1 MKGLL
6 GRKLGMTQI
15 FNESGESVPVTVIE
29 AGPCYV
35 TQIRSTDK
43 EGYAA
48 IQIGFETAK
57 KLDKLSRGEQG
68 HLGLVKTNAKHA
80 KRKTLTAEVPAV
92 KHLRELRAKPD
103 EGYTEGQK
111 LTVDLFKLGEFVDVI
126 GTTKGRG
133 FAGHVKRH
141 GFRGGPRTHGQSDRL
156 RTSGSIGAGTSPG
169 KIHKGKRMAGH
180 MGVERVTS
188 QNLRVVLIDADRNL
202 LGVYG
207 PVPGATGGLVLVC
220 ETRKK

>member
-15 FNESGESVPVTVIE
+15 FNESGESLLVTVIE

-35 TQIRSTDK
+35 TQIRKVDK
-43 EGYAA
+43 EGYDA
-48 IQIGFETAK
+48 IQIGFDGVK
-57 KLDKLSRGEQG
+57 KVSKLSRGELG
-68 HLGLVKTNAKHA
+68 HLGLVKSNAKHP
-80 KRKTLTAEVPAV
+80 KRKEIAGEVPAV
-92 KHLRELRAKPD
+92 KHLRELRAKPE

-111 LTVDLFKLGEFVDVI
+111 LTVDLFTMGEHVDVI
-126 GTTKGRG
+126 GTSKGRG

-156 RTSGSIGAGTSPG
+156 RTSGSIGAGTTPG

-180 MGVERVTS
+180 MGVKRVTS
-188 QNLRVVLIDADRNL
+188 QNLRVVMIDAERNL